1 MLLINFF
8 SEKMAQSFDSASAS
22 TSATAS
28 ATASATTSYEIEE
41 LKQKLLSW
49 KDFLL
54 KELTETQLDVLRQV
68 FSKYLVTSSLKFTK
82 DIIPPE
88 DRSNPDKLKRPM
100 SEICNS
106 KIEMLEKML

>member
-8 SEKMAQSFDSASAS
+8 SEKMTQSFDSASAS

-28 ATASATTSYEIEE
+28 ATTSNEIEE

-49 KDFLL
+49 EDFSL
-54 KELTETQLDVLRQV
+54 KELTETQSDVLRQV
-68 FSKYLVTSSLKFTK
+68 FSKYLVTSSLKLAK